1 MRRLTR
7 LGMTRGER
15 AGFTLLEL
23 TISATILFLLAAMMV
38 EAVDQIGALGR
49 SGGTAGRLQMGAAEA
64 LTRITGDLRCSGF
77 VTANGKDYPYLFED
91 GAADPAFA
99 NHAHAPAAEHAAAG
113 EPDEGV
119 NREMVCA
126 IPAFVTV
133 AQGDDG
139 ANYAPGAVPG
149 GVTVVKVYDV
159 PDIDANGS
167 AIWSVDEVSFVLVN
181 GTGGV
186 NELQRRVNGASP
198 TVLVRGVERIL
209 FDTSTTDPVGVPL
222 RAVRVRL
229 WLRLPD
235 EKGTVH
241 RHFAEAVVRLQN
253 GG

>member
-1 MRRLTR
+1 MRYRNRRDTTHGR
-7 LGMTRGER
+7 QR
-15 AGFTLLEL
+15 GFTLLEL
-23 TISATILFLLAAMMV
+23 TISATILFVLAAMMV

-49 SGGTAGRLQMGAAEA
+49 SGSTAGRLQMGAADA
-64 LTRITGDLRCSGF
+64 LTRISADLRSSGF

-91 GAADPAFA
+91 GVADPAFA
-99 NHAHAPAAEHAAAG
+99 IHAHAPATENAQAG

-126 IPAFVTV
+126 QPAFVSV

-139 ANYAPGAVPG
+139 ANYPPGAVPG
-149 GVTVVKVYDV
+149 GVSVVKIYDV

-167 AIWSVDEVSFVLVN
+167 AIWSVDELSYVLV
-181 GTGGV
+181 TGADGV

-198 TVLVRGVERIL
+198 AVLARGVERIL
-209 FDTSTTDPVGVPL
+209 IDTSTTDPVGVPV

-235 EKGTVH
+235 SEGTVH

>member
-1 MRRLTR
+1 MRRTTR
-7 LGMTRGER
+7 MGTMRGGR

-38 EAVDQIGALGR
+38 EAVDQIGSLGR
-49 SGGTAGRLQMGAAEA
+49 AGGTAARLQMGAAEA
-64 LTRITGDLRCSGF
+64 LTRITTDLHSSGF
-77 VTANGKDYPYLFED
+77 VNANGKTYPYLFED
-91 GAADPAFA
+91 GAADSDFA
-99 NHAHAPAAEHAAAG
+99 VHAHVPAAEHAAAG
-113 EPDEGV
+113 EADEGV

-126 IPAFVTV
+126 IPAFVSV
-133 AQGDDG
+133 VQGDDG
-139 ANYAPGAVPG
+139 ANYPPDAVPG

-159 PDIDANGS
+159 PQIDANGS
-167 AIWSVDEVSFVLVN
+167 AIWSVDEVSYVLV
-181 GTGGV
+181 TAADGV

-198 TVLVRGVERIL
+198 TVLARGVERIL
-209 FDTSTTDPVGVPL
+209 FDTGAIDLAVPL

-235 EKGTVH
+235 GEGTVH